1 MTKRK
6 LKGPA
11 SARAKQNKVTK
22 VSSDKNDIEEQSSAK
37 ERNNSS
43 RKLPSSISVTS
54 NEDDSNINIKTENIN
69 SDLDI
74 INKMVMLEES
84 DEEIEDDNED
94 LSENKKSE
102 DNQSLVTEDSNSVTL
117 VVQKSVGKE
126 LKSLAKVLNKKFRIQ
141 NDKISFLEEEKEEA
155 RIKLKESEVKIQ
167 SLETEKIDI
176 TAKYK
181 KYKDMAS
188 RLKNSSSSSSVG
200 SNKDLEEE
208 NLMLRT
214 KLKDVMDN
222 LRNVEESKGDVNSK
236 LHLKDI
242 LLQKERQKYADL
254 EFKFKNFLMK
264 FNEKFLGKNG
274 GSNFAEN
281 AVNTLQSALQESEV
295 DERLSEEAKSKA
307 QKKLEAANNTK
318 EPVKSTSEASQPN
331 ASVESSTSSSAVDK
345 SSVGRPRPGQASRRG
360 RPGPLRSKNLT
371 SEVETKKPDEA
382 LNKTLPSSTSTSA
395 SVDSSSSP
403 SVQRRQI
410 LGVSKVSLS
419 SNSVSKDNQDNASIK
434 TSSPASKTL
443 PSKLLR
449 NSSISLGSV
458 AVEKKPAGPV
468 STKLFKLANTSV
480 SLSSSASSPAAP
492 SLAKLSGNPG
502 ISMVK
507 SSPSA
512 PPVTND
518 SSKPGGA
525 NLLKNRGI
533 SFSKVSNNAPSPVE
547 ESSSPTS
554 KPSSRPA
561 RSLSNLKGLN
571 ISLSKPGGHTKSP
584 DTSVPSG
591 NLASALV
598 PVNTKDPVLPKPS
611 RPRRGPASVKRKA
624 ERELQSPQHV
634 VKAKISDDKLV
645 EETIE
650 DNYKEDTDEGS
661 YPLALPDVSTEDD
674 NLEISADL
682 GADDLGDIETGDLF
696 VNGSET
702 PDDILKELN
711 IDNSWE
717 LEKQLDNELDGLVE
731 SRQQVQTTIILNHQP
746 STFLFRMMKG
756 C

>member
-102 DNQSLVTEDSNSVTL
+102 DNQSLVTDDSNSMTL
-117 VVQKSVGKE
+117 VLQKSIGEE

-141 NDKISFLEEEKEEA
+141 DFKTSFLEEEKEEA
-155 RIKLKESEVKIQ
+155 RIKLKEAEVKIQ

-188 RLKNSSSSSSVG
+188 RLKNSSNSSSVA

-254 EFKFKNFLMK
+254 EFKFKNFLVK

-281 AVNTLQSALQESEV
+281 AINTLQSALQESEV

-371 SEVETKKPDEA
+371 KEVETKKPDEA
-382 LNKTLPSSTSTSA
+382 LNKTLPSSISTSA

-403 SVQRRQI
+403 SVQRRQN

-419 SNSVSKDNQDNASIK
+419 SNSVSKDNEDNASIK

-449 NSSISLGSV
+449 NSRYYY
-458 AVEKKPAGPV
+458 
-468 STKLFKLANTSV
+468 LFIFT
-480 SLSSSASSPAAP
+480 
-492 SLAKLSGNPG
+492 
-502 ISMVK
+502 
-507 SSPSA
+507 
-512 PPVTND
+512 
-518 SSKPGGA
+518 
-525 NLLKNRGI
+525 
-533 SFSKVSNNAPSPVE
+533 
-547 ESSSPTS
+547 
-554 KPSSRPA
+554 
-561 RSLSNLKGLN
+561 RS
-571 ISLSKPGGHTKSP
+571 
-584 DTSVPSG
+584 
-591 NLASALV
+591 
-598 PVNTKDPVLPKPS
+598 
-611 RPRRGPASVKRKA
+611 
-624 ERELQSPQHV
+624 
-634 VKAKISDDKLV
+634 
-645 EETIE
+645 
-650 DNYKEDTDEGS
+650 
-661 YPLALPDVSTEDD
+661 
-674 NLEISADL
+674 
-682 GADDLGDIETGDLF
+682 
-696 VNGSET
+696 
-702 PDDILKELN
+702 
-711 IDNSWE
+711 W
-717 LEKQLDNELDGLVE
+717 
-731 SRQQVQTTIILNHQP
+731 
-746 STFLFRMMKG
+746 
-756 C
+756 